1 MRRNTGRLLTYSIHA
16 LNEDAMKRFSFLP
29 ALVTALTLLLS
40 VVACNPDDNSATPD
54 NPIAQQVQSGDWIIT
69 SFIDSGKDETNHF
82 TGYTFVF
89 GSSGALTATKG
100 SQAYTGTWSV
110 TNDDSNDDNPSGD
123 VDFNIFFNLTND
135 FEDLNEDWH
144 IISQSDDKIELIHV
158 SGGNGGT
165 DYLTFER
172 A

>member
-1 MRRNTGRLLTYSIHA
+1 M
-16 LNEDAMKRFSFLP
+16 LNEYAMKRFSFLP
-29 ALVTALTLLLS
+29 ALVASLTLLLS
-40 VVACNPDDNSATPD
+40 FTACNPDDNSATPD
-54 NPIAQQVQSGDWIIT
+54 NPIVEQVQSGDWIIT

-82 TGYTFVF
+82 TGYTFTF
-89 GSSGALTATKG
+89 GANGALTATKG
-100 SQAYTGTWSV
+100 SQAYTGTWSI